1 MEKCAV
7 LLSVLVLVWTPLGKS
22 AEVPDFCKLFPPD
35 GPSCLAYIPQIFY
48 NSTSQECEEFI
59 YGGCGGN
66 NNRFDS
72 KKKCME
78 TCSPQP
84 SGPKHEIAEA
94 CADPRAQH
102 RTKNACAEAPDP
114 GPCHGYFPR
123 FFYNVTSGKCEIF
136 IYGGCGGNHNNF
148 EYLRTC
154 QMYCRA
160 PEFNS
165 TEVCNMAPETGLCKG
180 AFQRLYYNPESQR
193 CEPFIYGGC
202 GGNDNRFESIDD
214 CMQTCHPGGSDVIMP
229 LVPLVGR
236 RSNKACTLQPET
248 GPCRARMPRYFY
260 NSTTFSCEIFI
271 YGGCGGND
279 NRFVS
284 ARECQLTCYQKVEQP
299 TETPR
304 TDQTDICL
312 LPPEPGPCEAYF
324 PRYHYNLKTQKCE
337 EFVYGGC
344 QGNQNNFINEEEC
357 MKKCKGLV
365 R

>member
-35 GPSCLAYIPQIFY
+35 GPSCIAYIPQIFY

-84 SGPKHEIAEA
+84 SGPKHEI
-94 CADPRAQH
+94 
-102 RTKNACAEAPDP
+102 
-114 GPCHGYFPR
+114 
-123 FFYNVTSGKCEIF
+123 
-136 IYGGCGGNHNNF
+136 
-148 EYLRTC
+148 
-154 QMYCRA
+154 
-160 PEFNS
+160 
-165 TEVCNMAPETGLCKG
+165 
-180 AFQRLYYNPESQR
+180 
-193 CEPFIYGGC
+193 
-202 GGNDNRFESIDD
+202 
-214 CMQTCHPGGSDVIMP
+214 MP

-236 RSNKACTLQPET
+236 RSNKACTLPPKT
-248 GPCRARMPRYFY
+248 GTCYARMPRYFY
-260 NSTTFSCEIFI
+260 NSKTLKCEIFI

-279 NRFVS
+279 NRFVT
-284 ARECQLTCYQKVEQP
+284 ARECQLSCHHKVEQP
-299 TETPR
+299 TETPG

-312 LPPEPGPCEAYF
+312 LPPEPGPCEAYI
-324 PRYHYNLKTQKCE
+324 PRYHYNQKTQKCE

-344 QGNQNNFINEEEC
+344 HGNQNNFINEEEC
-357 MKKCKGLV
+357 MKKCKKD
-365 R
+365 